1 MTTLADASALQVTD
15 GRAVSFLA
23 GHHGLSIDGRHD
35 VPAVS
40 GESLAVIDPGTGA
53 EIARI
58 AAGDEQDVDKAVRAA
73 RSSFADGRW
82 RRSSPFEKQRVLL
95 RIADL
100 IDERSETFAQLE
112 TVDSGKPLATS
123 RREVAT
129 AAERFRYYAGW
140 TSKIYGDVNPGS
152 ADTLTYA
159 LREPIGV
166 CGLITPWNYPLLM
179 AITKLAP
186 ALTCGNSSVLKPAEQ
201 TSLTALL
208 LAEVLSEAGVP
219 DGVVNVVTG
228 TGVAAGAPLVEHPE
242 VDKIAFTGST
252 EVGRQ
257 IQVSAADTMKR
268 VSLELGG
275 KNAHVIFDDADLEP
289 AIAAAASGIWMNSG
303 QACAAGS
310 RLLVQRDVL
319 DEVLAGVVEATSAI
333 RIGPGL
339 DPSSTFGPLI
349 SAAQLERVEGYAM
362 LGQEEGARTVLGGHR
377 CNRPGYFFEP
387 TILADT
393 TDTMR
398 VAQEEIFGPVLCVL
412 AFDTEDDAL
421 RIANGTR
428 YGLSAG
434 VWSGDLARGHRMA
447 RELQVGK
454 VWLNSYGTADM
465 TVSFGG
471 VKDSGHGR
479 EMGRYSLDLY
489 TEIKSV
495 VTHIGS

>member
-1 MTTLADASALQVTD
+1 MLADTVALQVTD
-15 GRAVSFLA
+15 EGAAAFLA
-23 GHHGLSIDGRHD
+23 RPHGLSIDGQLD
-35 VPAVS
+35 VPASS
-40 GESLAVIDPGTGA
+40 GDSLAVVDPGTGA

-58 AAGDEQDVDKAVRAA
+58 AAGCELDVDKAVRAA
-73 RSSFADGRW
+73 RRSFADGRW

-95 RIADL
+95 RVADL
-100 IDERSETFAQLE
+100 IDARLETFAQIE
-112 TVDSGKPLATS
+112 TIDSGKPLAAS
-123 RREVAT
+123 RGEVAT

-140 TSKIYGDVNPGS
+140 TSKIYGDLNPGPT
-152 ADTLTYA
+152 DTLTYA

-179 AITKLAP
+179 ATTKLAP
-186 ALTCGNSSVLKPAEQ
+186 ALACGNSSVLKPAEQ

-208 LAEVLSEAGVP
+208 LAEVLAEAGVP

-228 TGVAAGAPLVEHPE
+228 SGVDVGAPLVRHPE

-252 EVGRQ
+252 AVGKQ
-257 IQVSAADTMKR
+257 IQVSAAETMKR

-275 KNAHVIFDDADLEP
+275 KNAHIIFADADLES
-289 AIAAAASGIWMNSG
+289 AIAAAAAGIWMNSG

-319 DEVLAGVVEATSAI
+319 EEVLAGVVEASSSI
-333 RIGPGL
+333 RVGPGL
-339 DPSSTFGPLI
+339 DPTSTFGPLI
-349 SAAQLERVEGYAM
+349 SEIQLERVEGYVA

-377 CNRPGYFFEP
+377 YDRAGYFFEP
-387 TILADT
+387 TILAET
-393 TDTMR
+393 SESMR
-398 VAQEEIFGPVLCVL
+398 VAQEEIFGPVLCVQ
-412 AFDTEDDAL
+412 AFDTEDDAI

-479 EMGRYSLDLY
+479 EMGKYSLDLY

-495 VTHIGS
+495 VTHIGP